1 MLLIGFLFILVTSI
15 PQVKSENF
23 KPLLYNGWDQT
34 IQSTMLFLGRS
45 TGLATLAIL
54 LPATKGNKNWF
65 YRLER
70 SYLFAYEYNYGD
82 YGWRSW

>member
-1 MLLIGFLFILVTSI
+1 
-15 PQVKSENF
+15 
-23 KPLLYNGWDQT
+23 
-34 IQSTMLFLGRS
+34 MLFLGRS
-45 TGLATLAIL
+45 TGLATLAIYYL
-54 LPATKGNKNWF
+54 RQKETKNWF